1 MKNILII
8 RTNADTK
15 PTETEHENY
24 LKKNTLIIRTTT
36 VVFM

>member
-1 MKNILII
+1 MKNILIF

-15 PTETEHENY
+15 PTEREHENN